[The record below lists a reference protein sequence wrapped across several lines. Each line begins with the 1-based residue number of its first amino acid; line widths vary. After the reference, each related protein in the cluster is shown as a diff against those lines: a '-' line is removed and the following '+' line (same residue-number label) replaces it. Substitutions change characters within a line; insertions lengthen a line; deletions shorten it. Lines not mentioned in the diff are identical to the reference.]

1 MILVYTT
8 TLVIKECITVKLSSC
23 NKYHYMQKNDILD
36 TKKEHKYLYKLIIQ
50 YHKKPNVVIY
60 QGYIHVLHAKE

>member
-1 MILVYTT
+1 
-8 TLVIKECITVKLSSC
+8 
-23 NKYHYMQKNDILD
+23 MQKNDILD
-36 TKKEHKYLYKLIIQ
+36 TKKEQKYLYKLIIQ